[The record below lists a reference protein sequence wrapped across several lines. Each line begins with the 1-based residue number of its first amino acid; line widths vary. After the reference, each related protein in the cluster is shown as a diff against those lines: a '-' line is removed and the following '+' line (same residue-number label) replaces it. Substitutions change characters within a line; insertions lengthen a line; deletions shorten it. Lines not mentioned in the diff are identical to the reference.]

1 MSNFLISI
9 GSFSEQAL
17 PTVCSAFSCGAARR
31 FPSLDI
37 FQLSPGRVEQS
48 LSSFF
53 HGITGIHDFL
63 SDHAEDFPL
72 FPVRFSFSSSAV
84 VLPQAREFTAGGDSD
99 LLFAALRGRNMPLS
113 YKTDREA
120 VEWAFSYLLT
130 ERANDSCEE
139 FLRFVGRIETDL
151 SDGKSVRL
159 ALLCDLS
166 DCFSSAAAMVL
177 LPWLRSRLSGNGI
190 FITLI
195 ALARPTYPVSASF
208 VHELDNAVRDLEDR
222 SLLRNTESET
232 PAGAD
237 AMWFLSLPSALV
249 GSDDSHRLVYLSAAR
264 ILGRFFAS
272 EKLPAVGLHTRNISG
287 ALSLYNLQ
295 DEAVPAAS
303 FLLFSSWLLSDLL
316 PAVISARQSDSHP
329 RPLRLNSRHN
339 QLNRIFD
346 GFPKDELSALLSD
359 LQNAVQIVLREF
371 VSVIRSIPEPLRY
384 SDEMESS
391 WKKAVDTC
399 GRYITVASEY
409 DVARKDMEDS
419 GLGNIRPVH
428 RDSLDDTE
436 EESLVARLEQMA
448 EQVNAE
454 KASRDAVLS
463 GIGPFRSFQAKLDC
477 LNRCESA
484 LNSAREKAAAVPV
497 PEEHLALARRERR
510 IRLLQAAVDRCSSEL
525 RHHDDASSSFGN
537 GSYPEPDKYLPVC
550 LSVRGFNALS
560 KYLSSPDDSS
570 LRELKDTIPYLLE
583 GCTLPD
589 ARTLMKSFQQI
600 CRSDPFANQGSPF
613 GYFISRTWD
622 ICFSSVSELR
632 FHSLGDLP
640 GIPLLPDL
648 FPAAPL
654 LTLSG
659 LISLIQDQS
668 AENSVP
674 DTGDLRGLLAML
686 VLRCYKRRSTGEA
699 EFSSASVTGTSP
711 FLKYWLSAHHADR
724 ISVFSLMD
732 GNHTEVPFLI
742 AVPGYSLIPARR
754 SSSHTSLI
762 PSFAAWYRSESDSFD
777 DPSAYLSEG
786 DRILMAAWLSSV
798 LDSLPETTDAPLK
811 SFLSSFMDD
820 IRSEKASSIPDGF
833 FSIRLT
839 AVNGLRNL
847 PAYHGCLTRNACPYE
862 NLLDEDRIAS
872 GITGGI
878 CSPVSCRGIP
888 DDVVYLWRGIPFAR
902 ENSSAILES
911 AHSSDE
917 EYCLKSLEKE
927 CSVMSDWSDD
937 FRDQLIRETAAMLGR
952 FPEALPESRK
962 TASDIIDRSGAPL
975 PDQSPELSWPWDAQ
989 SPSVITVF
997 RECLG
1002 DTLSARLMNP
1012 FADKLAVFP
1021 ARGGDIIGDS
1031 LFSNMCSVLPYES
1044 GSAENPDAFSA
1055 DAVLP
1060 PLSSEMV
1067 EAISS
1072 FPEARLLL
1080 TPDLIRMERPD
1091 QSCIRVT
1098 ITLNGAFPLRLVR
1111 TYGEEEIVTLFSQ
1124 DIPTL
1129 AVWPSV
1135 PFPGGLWNAYF
1146 VYAHLPD
1153 GFRVSVMTGNDKDLD
1168 SLSGSDSRYTAVLK
1182 NFPSAFVLTYEGV
1195 CIGTVPNILPGP
1207 EKELSGPCTVCI
1219 DFGSVGTSVVFH
1231 SVSGRKPLQGP
1242 VMVRTVINN
1251 PLSSNELLR
1260 REFLPAVPVSALLPT
1275 VSRIFRNTPG
1285 SSPVPFADGTILMSA
1300 NLQDLL
1306 STPSDALYTCL
1317 KWEEEKGRSGYIC
1330 LHQVMLMAAL
1340 QARTDG
1346 ADSLSWRFAIPD
1358 EMAHEGRENL
1368 RNLFLNL
1375 AGTVLQE
1382 SGFPIPE
1389 SGIPVSFAA
1398 ESSALGAYFRLCASE
1413 DTRGGFMVMDI
1424 GACTADISLFMRG
1437 REQAVR
1443 SCQIP
1448 LGVHYILLPTLL
1460 RDPLLLKR
1468 EFGNIPDENFQTD
1481 LNLLTKVLKDAKQNS
1496 VSLRKARLALD
1507 HFLTD
1512 YYPAL
1517 VGIMNQ
1523 YRSNGIPTRFGAV
1536 LLLHI
1541 SYLMMLSGLVLLQI
1555 AADPNKNDFL
1565 PEQMSLC
1572 LSGRG
1577 SLLLELMP
1585 DDVKTSVWHFL
1596 TMFRNRRVASL
1607 SLLFSAE
1614 KKMEIPVGLSILQ
1627 DTFFQLPPASAVPAS
1642 ISVRPE
1648 ELLPEFLIRF
1658 ARTFPLSA
1666 SVLFPDFYTS
1676 DIYHPFS
1683 PVGEAAVT
1691 SAIEQSFFE
1700 RSMPRPYNS
1709 LAAWIGNLL
1718 ENTYEPN
1725 AGSTY

>member
-1 MSNFLISI
+1 MNNFLISI

-17 PTVCSAFSCGAARR
+17 TTVCSALSCSAAKQI
-31 FPSLDI
+31 PSLDI
-37 FQLSPGRVEQS
+37 FHLSAGPSNES

-53 HGITGIHDFL
+53 HSIDGVRSFIPDDDF
-63 SDHAEDFPL
+63 SFPL
-72 FPVRFSFSSSAV
+72 FRVRFSFSSCTV
-84 VLPQAREFTAGGDSD
+84 ILPQSREFTADNNSS
-99 LLFAALRGRNMPLS
+99 LLYSSLRGRNMPVS

-130 ERANDSCEE
+130 EKANPSCDE
-139 FLRFVGRIETDL
+139 FHHFADRIRNAV
-151 SDGKSVRL
+151 SDGKPVRV

-166 DCFSSAAAMVL
+166 DSCSAAAALVL
-177 LPWLRSRLSGNGI
+177 LPWLRMHIPGSNV
-190 FITLI
+190 FISMI
-195 ALARPTYPVSASF
+195 ALAKPSRPLSASF
-208 VHELDNAVRDLEDR
+208 MPELNSVIQEFKDR
-222 SLLRNTESET
+222 SLLRICDEET

-237 AMWFLSLPSALV
+237 AMWFLTLPSTLV
-249 GSDDSHRLVYLSAAR
+249 ENDDSHRLIFLSAAR
-264 ILGRFFAS
+264 IIGRYFS
-272 EKLPAVGLHTRNISG
+272 SDRLPAVGLHTRQITG
-287 ALSLYNLQ
+287 ALSLYNLR
-295 DEAVPAAS
+295 DEAAPSAA
-303 FLLFSSWLLSDLL
+303 FLLFSSWLVSDLL
-316 PAVISARQSDSHP
+316 PVVRSSQQNESHP

-339 QLNRIFD
+339 LLNRLL
-346 GFPKDELSALLSD
+346 DEYSPEKTASFLSVLQDALKLVLHEYLS
-359 LQNAVQIVLREF
+359 LIQ
-371 VSVIRSIPEPLRY
+371 SVPEPLRY

-409 DVARKDMEDS
+409 DVARKDMEES
-419 GLGNIRPVH
+419 GLGKVRPVH
-428 RDSLDDTE
+428 RDSLEDTE
-436 EESLVARLEQMA
+436 EEMLVARLAQMA
-448 EQVNAE
+448 EQVDAE
-454 KASRDAVLS
+454 KSSRDAVLS

-477 LNRCESA
+477 LERCRSA
-484 LNSAREKAAAVPV
+484 LSAARDKVSSVSET
-497 PEEHLALARRERR
+497 EDNLTIARRERR
-510 IRLLQAAVDRCSSEL
+510 VRLLQAAVDRCFSDIHQLDDFSSVKSET
-525 RHHDDASSSFGN
+525 N
-537 GSYPEPDKYLPVC
+537 PDRKKNHPVA
-550 LSVRGFNALS
+550 LSVRGFNALQN
-560 KYLSSPDDSS
+560 YDTSPSDDTV
-570 LRELKDTIPYLLE
+570 LRELKDSIPYLLE
-583 GCTLPD
+583 GYSLPD
-589 ARTLMKSFQQI
+589 ARSLMKSFQQM
-600 CRSDPFANQGSPF
+600 CRTDPFDHQCTPF
-613 GYFISRTWD
+613 VYLISHAWNT
-622 ICFSSVSELR
+622 CFSPVSSLR
-632 FHSLGDLP
+632 FHSLSDLP
-640 GIPLLPDL
+640 EVPLLPDL
-648 FPAAPL
+648 FPTAPL

-659 LISLIQDQS
+659 LISQFHDRSGGIKS
-668 AENSVP
+668 P
-674 DTGDLRGLLAML
+674 DAADLRGLLAML
-686 VLRCYKRRSTGEA
+686 VLCFYKRRRTGEA
-699 EFSSASVTGTSP
+699 EFSASSVTATTP
-711 FLKYWLSAHHADR
+711 FLEYWLSAHHAGS
-724 ISVFSLMD
+724 ISIFSLLD
-732 GNHTEVPFLI
+732 ANHREVPFLI
-742 AVPGYSLIPARR
+742 AVPSHSLIAARR
-754 SSSHTSLI
+754 STTHASLV
-762 PSFAAWYRSESDSFD
+762 PSFATWYHAETDSFD
-777 DPSAYLSEG
+777 DPAVYLAEG
-786 DRILMAAWLSSV
+786 DRILLSAWLSAL
-798 LDSLPETTDAPLK
+798 LDSLHEEKDGSLK
-811 SFLSSFMDD
+811 NFLSSFRED
-820 IRSEKASSIPDGF
+820 ILSDRTSESSDKNL
-833 FSIRLT
+833 SIRLA
-839 AVNGLRNL
+839 AVNGLQNI
-847 PAYHGCLTRNACPYE
+847 PAYHGSLTKFTCAYE
-862 NLLDEDRIAS
+862 NGLPEDRIAS
-872 GITGGI
+872 GIAGGE
-878 CSPVSCRGIP
+878 CAPVSCVSIP
-888 DDVVYLWRGIPFAR
+888 EEVVYSWRGIPFAR
-902 ENSSAILES
+902 ENSLSILES
-911 AHSSDE
+911 AHADDE
-917 EYCLKSLEKE
+917 EYCLKTLAKE
-927 CSVMSDWSDD
+927 CSIMSDWSDD
-937 FRDQLIRETAAMLGR
+937 YRDLLIRETAAMLAR
-952 FPEALPESRK
+952 FPEARPESRK
-962 TASDIIDRSGAPL
+962 TASDIIERAGAPL
-975 PDQSPELSWPWDAQ
+975 PDQSPELSWPWDVQ

-1002 DTLSARLMNP
+1002 DTLSTRLLKP
-1012 FADKLAVFP
+1012 FAEKLAVFP

-1031 LFSNMCSVLPYES
+1031 LFSNMCSVLPYGS
-1044 GSAENPDAFSA
+1044 GSSENPDTFSA

-1067 EAISS
+1067 EAVST

-1080 TPDLIRMERPD
+1080 TPDLIRMERPE
-1091 QSCIRVT
+1091 QSVIRVM

-1111 TYGEEEIVTLFSQ
+1111 TYSEDEIVTLFSQ

-1135 PFPGGLWNAYF
+1135 PFPRGSWNAYF

-1153 GFRVSVMTGNDKDLD
+1153 GFRVDVFSGNDGLE
-1168 SLSGSDSRYTAVLK
+1168 SMTGSDSRYTAVLK
-1182 NFPSAFVLTYEGV
+1182 EFPSAFVLMHEGV
-1195 CIGTVPNILPGP
+1195 CIGTVPNILPVP

-1219 DFGSVGTSVVFH
+1219 DFGSVGTSVIFH

-1346 ADSLSWRFAIPD
+1346 ADNLSWRFAIPD
-1358 EMAHEGRENL
+1358 EMAHDGRENL

-1448 LGVHYILLPTLL
+1448 LGVHYILLPTFLH
-1460 RDPLLLKR
+1460 DPLLLKR
-1468 EFGNIPDENFQTD
+1468 EFGNVPDENFQTD
-1481 LNLLTKVLKDAKQNS
+1481 LNLLTKVLKDAGQNS

-1517 VGIMNQ
+1517 VSIMGQ

-1555 AADPNKNDFL
+1555 AADPSKNDFL

-1577 SLLLELMP
+1577 SLLLENLP
-1585 DDVKTSVWHFL
+1585 DDIKTSVWHFL

-1607 SLLFSAE
+1607 SLLFSSE

-1627 DTFFQLPPASAVPAS
+1627 DTYAQLPPASAVPAS

-1666 SVLFPDFYTS
+1666 SVLFPDFFTS
-1676 DIYHPFS
+1676 DVYHPFS
-1683 PVGEAAVT
+1683 AAGEAAIT
-1691 SAIEQSFFE
+1691 AAIEQSFFE
-1700 RSMPRPYNS
+1700 RSTPRPYNS
-1709 LAAWIGNLL
+1709 LAAWIGYLL
-1718 ENTYEPN
+1718 EDISGRNV
-1725 AGSTY
+1725 